1 MKRMKR
7 MMLIL
12 MMMIRMMMLL
22 MMMVIVVAVLTPIAG
37 VLPELRSGD
46 SGCPHPEAS
55 KSIKNDP
62 AKASVRI
69 LISKP

>member
-1 MKRMKR
+1 M
-7 MMLIL
+7 IL
-12 MMMIRMMMLL
+12 MMMIMMMM